1 MSSGRRVSFPP
12 GKIYLPTRSSR
23 ISTYRAV
30 EMAALLEREPI
41 AKTPPSVDFRGI
53 GQTFGQGGPNPYPAI
68 SNLNLRVEPGEFMAI
83 VGPSGCGKSSLLRI
97 LAGLAP
103 ATAGEVLVDGRPVH
117 GVNPSRAGFLF
128 QQDALLPWRTVRDN
142 VSLGLRF
149 ARRNGSSKQGDDR
162 ATRER
167 VQEWIAKVGLSGFE
181 ERYPAQLSGG
191 MRKRVALAQT
201 LIGDPQVL
209 LMDEPFTALDAQSRH
224 LMENDL
230 LAICGDGSKTILF
243 VTHDLDEA
251 AALADRIA
259 IMTAGPS
266 STVKAVVDVG
276 LPRPRDLLAVR
287 ENPRFGEVTA
297 VLWHQLYEEVRKVYG
312 R

>member
-1 MSSGRRVSFPP
+1 
-12 GKIYLPTRSSR
+12 
-23 ISTYRAV
+23 
-30 EMAALLEREPI
+30 MAALLEREMQVEPER
-41 AKTPPSVDFRGI
+41 KGPPAVQLRGI
-53 GQTFGQGGPNPYPAI
+53 SQTFGQDGPNPYPAI
-68 SNLNLRVEPGEFMAI
+68 ANLHLRVEPGEFMAI

-103 ATAGEVLVDGRPVH
+103 ATAGEALIDDRPVR
-117 GVNPSRAGFLF
+117 GVNPGRVGFLF

-142 VSLGLRF
+142 IGLGLQLAKRKP
-149 ARRNGSSKQGDDR
+149 ARGQGSDTG
-162 ATRER
+162 AEEL
-167 VQEWIAKVGLSGFE
+167 VQEWIAKVGLAGFE
-181 ERYPAQLSGG
+181 DRYPAQLSGG

-201 LIGDPQVL
+201 LIADPELL

-224 LMENDL
+224 LMEDDL
-230 LAICGDGSKTILF
+230 LALCGDGSKTILF

-251 AALADRIA
+251 ASLADRIA
-259 IMTAGPS
+259 IMAAGPS
-266 STVKAVVDVG
+266 SHVKTVVAVE

-297 VLWHQLYEEVRKVYG
+297 LLWQQLYEEVRKVYG